1 MSFVPSNPG
10 VPNIFD
16 AGNCSL
22 ISQLLPA
29 DTKKFLSDF
38 MQGNAFR
45 NPVGQVVGLLQ
56 DKVGLNLNKIDGL
69 GDFAGDLSDLNSA
82 LVRANRELAAFT
94 AHTNR
99 ISGVAKGG
107 NVLPSLDRIVG
118 VMSAYNSIKDLLKNP
133 GDLLEDNFSNAFSS
147 LNPQIVGPFFENFG
161 QNMLQISSLLD
172 NLANQIGLGND
183 VGQTLSQLSQLARNL
198 NSLNDT
204 VQNLINGDID
214 AFSLALAFVE
224 RYALGN
230 NIISTALVD
239 PCFGAQLMKNLILTD
254 DFSGTLD
261 SVAKQNSIEIE
272 GGPVNFLDFVPSL
285 QTPPASG

>member
-10 VPNIFD
+10 IPNIFD

-45 NPVGQVVGLLQ
+45 NPVGQVVGLLK
-56 DKVGLNLNKIDGL
+56 DKVGLNLDKISGL
-69 GDFAGDLSDLNSA
+69 DAFNDDLSGLNSA
-82 LVRANRELAAFT
+82 LLRANRELGDFL

-99 ISGVAKGG
+99 ISGVTKGQG
-107 NVLPSLDRIVG
+107 LLPSLDRIVG
-118 VMSAYNSIKDLLKNP
+118 VMSAYNSVKDLLKNP

-172 NLANQIGLGND
+172 TLGGQ
-183 VGQTLSQLSQLARNL
+183 VGGDAGETLRQLAQLTRNI
-198 NSLNDT
+198 NAISDNIN
-204 VQNLINGDID
+204 NLINGDID
-214 AFSLALAFVE
+214 AFALALAFVE

-230 NIISTALVD
+230 NIISTALTD

-254 DFSGTLD
+254 DFSGSLG
-261 SVAKQNSIEIE
+261 AIAEQNSIEIE
-272 GGPVNFLDFVPSL
+272 GGPVNFLDFTPSL
-285 QTPPASG
+285 QG